1 MHDREFYT
9 PNLCKLGGNS
19 VVEVFQQSLVTEI
32 EDFPNNLLTQL
43 VMERARSMWP
53 WLLKP
58 LLPTLLWGMTRAAQC
73 VLLSLNSRPYS
84 PLSHTHTLPC
94 IPQGA
99 LV

>member
-1 MHDREFYT
+1 MDDRELYT
-9 PNLCKLGGNS
+9 PNLCKSGGNS
-19 VVEVFQQSLVTEI
+19 AVEVFQQSSVTEI

-43 VMERARSMWP
+43 AM
-53 WLLKP
+53 
-58 LLPTLLWGMTRAAQC
+58 LPTLLWGMTRAAQC
-73 VLLSLNSRPYS
+73 VLLSLNSRPCS